1 MPAWG
6 GMRRKRIWS
15 MRDCFDHYM
24 RGETYDHIRMDLLF
38 NIYGFSASV
47 WKDTVGGD
55 SKKPAVPDE
64 KRDGS
69 VGKTAV
75 LENRHKLQ
83 ELQRNNT
90 WICRVE
96 EFLCYCGMRRR
107 FPACTPEKWIV
118 GNLLGM
124 TVIFGVLLG
133 SSGKFQVALLGIMI
147 CGAMEYLFLSTLR
160 AEELRVT
167 NENLLKCLNFLGN
180 YSLTAGEITMVL
192 GQVSRYV
199 EEPLKGALEECAYE
213 AQTTGDS
220 SLALLSMAE
229 RIEHPKIKELARNLE
244 ISIRYMADL
253 TTLVDSSRRS
263 AREYLRMEEERKGML
278 REAGINMALLLGMSV
293 FALLTVDRLI
303 DVSVWKIVSGTLPGH
318 LAAGIYGLI
327 LFLFLRKLYG
337 FRR

>member
-1 MPAWG
+1 
-6 GMRRKRIWS
+6 
-15 MRDCFDHYM
+15 
-24 RGETYDHIRMDLLF
+24 
-38 NIYGFSASV
+38 
-47 WKDTVGGD
+47 
-55 SKKPAVPDE
+55 
-64 KRDGS
+64 
-69 VGKTAV
+69 
-75 LENRHKLQ
+75 
-83 ELQRNNT
+83 
-90 WICRVE
+90 
-96 EFLCYCGMRRR
+96 
-107 FPACTPEKWIV
+107 
-118 GNLLGM
+118 
-124 TVIFGVLLG
+124 
-133 SSGKFQVALLGIMI
+133 
-147 CGAMEYLFLSTLR
+147 MEDLFLSTLR

-278 REAGINMALLLGMSV
+278 REAGINMAVLLGMSV

-318 LAAGIYGLI
+318 LAVGVYGLI

>member
-1 MPAWG
+1 MIIYAWIFCLIFMG
-6 GMRRKRIWS
+6 
-15 MRDCFDHYM
+15 FL
-24 RGETYDHIRMDLLF
+24 LLF
-38 NIYGFSASV
+38 GRIRWVETAKHLLSRTKEGMDQSARLR
-47 WKDTVGGD
+47 
-55 SKKPAVPDE
+55 A
-64 KRDGS
+64 
-69 VGKTAV
+69 

-83 ELQRNNT
+83 ELQRKNT

-96 EFLCYCGMRRR
+96 EFLCYCGVRRR
-107 FPACTPEKWIV
+107 IPGCTAEKWIA
-118 GNLLGM
+118 GNLLAMAG
-124 TVIFGVLLG
+124 IFCLLQG
-133 SSGKFQVALLGIMI
+133 IVGKFGIAVGGTVL
-147 CGAMEYLFLSTLR
+147 CGAAEYLILNTMRAGELR
-160 AEELRVT
+160 AV

-229 RIEHPKIKELARNLE
+229 RMEHPKVKELARNLE
-244 ISIRYMADL
+244 VSIRYMADL

-278 REAGINMALLLGMSV
+278 REAGINMGLLMAMSL

-303 DVSVWKIVSGTLPGH
+303 DVSVWQILSGTLPGH
-318 LAAGIYGLI
+318 LALGIYSLI
-327 LFLFLRKLYG
+327 VFLFLRKLYG
-337 FRR
+337 FHR

>member
-1 MPAWG
+1 MIIYAWIFCLIFMG
-6 GMRRKRIWS
+6 
-15 MRDCFDHYM
+15 FL
-24 RGETYDHIRMDLLF
+24 LLF
-38 NIYGFSASV
+38 GRIRWVETAKHLLFRTKEGMDQSARLR
-47 WKDTVGGD
+47 
-55 SKKPAVPDE
+55 A
-64 KRDGS
+64 
-69 VGKTAV
+69 

-83 ELQRNNT
+83 ELQRKNT

-96 EFLCYCGMRRR
+96 EFLCYCGVRRR
-107 FPACTPEKWIV
+107 IPGCTAEKWIA
-118 GNLLGM
+118 GNLLAMAG
-124 TVIFGVLLG
+124 IFCLLQG
-133 SSGKFQVALLGIMI
+133 IGGKFGIAVGGTVL
-147 CGAMEYLFLSTLR
+147 CGAAEYLILNTMRAGELR
-160 AEELRVT
+160 AV

-229 RIEHPKIKELARNLE
+229 RIEHPKVKELARNLE
-244 ISIRYMADL
+244 VSIRYMADL

-278 REAGINMALLLGMSV
+278 REAGINMGLLMAMSL

-303 DVSVWKIVSGTLPGH
+303 DVSVWQILSGTLPGH
-318 LAAGIYGLI
+318 LALGIYGLI
-327 LFLFLRKLYG
+327 VFLFLRKLYG
-337 FRR
+337 FHR

>member
-1 MPAWG
+1 MRYAAQISGVHPG
-6 GMRRKRIWS
+6 EMDRRK
-15 MRDCFDHYM
+15 
-24 RGETYDHIRMDLLF
+24 
-38 NIYGFSASV
+38 
-47 WKDTVGGD
+47 
-55 SKKPAVPDE
+55 
-64 KRDGS
+64 
-69 VGKTAV
+69 
-75 LENRHKLQ
+75 
-83 ELQRNNT
+83 
-90 WICRVE
+90 
-96 EFLCYCGMRRR
+96 
-107 FPACTPEKWIV
+107 
-118 GNLLGM
+118 
-124 TVIFGVLLG
+124 
-133 SSGKFQVALLGIMI
+133 SSGNDGDLWSVAWKQREIPGSFIGNNDMRSHGISVPEHTAGRRI
-147 CGAMEYLFLSTLR
+147 AGDH
-160 AEELRVT
+160 
-167 NENLLKCLNFLGN
+167 ENLLKCLNFLGN

-278 REAGINMALLLGMSV
+278 REAGINMAVLLGMSV

-318 LAAGIYGLI
+318 LAVGVYGLI

>member
-1 MPAWG
+1 
-6 GMRRKRIWS
+6 
-15 MRDCFDHYM
+15 
-24 RGETYDHIRMDLLF
+24 
-38 NIYGFSASV
+38 
-47 WKDTVGGD
+47 
-55 SKKPAVPDE
+55 
-64 KRDGS
+64 
-69 VGKTAV
+69 
-75 LENRHKLQ
+75 
-83 ELQRNNT
+83 
-90 WICRVE
+90 
-96 EFLCYCGMRRR
+96 
-107 FPACTPEKWIV
+107 
-118 GNLLGM
+118 
-124 TVIFGVLLG
+124 
-133 SSGKFQVALLGIMI
+133 
-147 CGAMEYLFLSTLR
+147 MEYLVLSTLR

-278 REAGINMALLLGMSV
+278 REAGINMA

-318 LAAGIYGLI
+318 LAVGIYGLI

>member
-1 MPAWG
+1 MEA
-6 GMRRKRIWS
+6 
-15 MRDCFDHYM
+15 
-24 RGETYDHIRMDLLF
+24 
-38 NIYGFSASV
+38 A
-47 WKDTVGGD
+47 
-55 SKKPAVPDE
+55 
-64 KRDGS
+64 
-69 VGKTAV
+69 
-75 LENRHKLQ
+75 
-83 ELQRNNT
+83 
-90 WICRVE
+90 
-96 EFLCYCGMRRR
+96 
-107 FPACTPEKWIV
+107 
-118 GNLLGM
+118 
-124 TVIFGVLLG
+124 
-133 SSGKFQVALLGIMI
+133 GKFQVALLGIMI

-278 REAGINMALLLGMSV
+278 REARYQYGSASGNVGIRPADGGSADRCVGLENSIRDFTGASCSGCLWTDIVFV
-293 FALLTVDRLI
+293 FAETV
-303 DVSVWKIVSGTLPGH
+303 W
-318 LAAGIYGLI
+318 
-327 LFLFLRKLYG
+327 

>member
-1 MPAWG
+1 MG
-6 GMRRKRIWS
+6 
-15 MRDCFDHYM
+15 FL
-24 RGETYDHIRMDLLF
+24 LLF
-38 NIYGFSASV
+38 GRIRWVETAKHLLSRTKEGMDQSARLR
-47 WKDTVGGD
+47 
-55 SKKPAVPDE
+55 A
-64 KRDGS
+64 
-69 VGKTAV
+69 

-83 ELQRNNT
+83 ELQRKNT

-96 EFLCYCGMRRR
+96 EFLCYCGVRRR
-107 FPACTPEKWIV
+107 IPGCTAEKWIA
-118 GNLLGM
+118 GNLLAMAG
-124 TVIFGVLLG
+124 IFCLLQG
-133 SSGKFQVALLGIMI
+133 IGGKFGIAVGGTVL
-147 CGAMEYLFLSTLR
+147 CGAAEYLILNTMRAGELR
-160 AEELRVT
+160 AV

-229 RIEHPKIKELARNLE
+229 RMEHPKVKELARNLE
-244 ISIRYMADL
+244 VSIRYMADL

-278 REAGINMALLLGMSV
+278 REAGINMGLLMAMSL

-303 DVSVWKIVSGTLPGH
+303 DVSVWQILSGTLPGH
-318 LAAGIYGLI
+318 LALGIYGLI
-327 LFLFLRKLYG
+327 VFLFLRKLYG
-337 FRR
+337 FHR

>member
-1 MPAWG
+1 MIIYVWIFCLIFTG
-6 GMRRKRIWS
+6 
-15 MRDCFDHYM
+15 FL
-24 RGETYDHIRMDLLF
+24 LLF
-38 NIYGFSASV
+38 GRIRWVETAKRLLSRTKKGMDQSA
-47 WKDTVGGD
+47 
-55 SKKPAVPDE
+55 
-64 KRDGS
+64 RLR
-69 VGKTAV
+69 V

-133 SSGKFQVALLGIMI
+133 SSGKFQVAILGIMI

-229 RIEHPKIKELARNLE
+229 RIEHPKIKELARNL
-244 ISIRYMADL
+244 
-253 TTLVDSSRRS
+253 VDSSRRS

-318 LAAGIYGLI
+318 LAVGVYGLI

>member
-1 MPAWG
+1 MIIYVWIFCLIFTG
-6 GMRRKRIWS
+6 
-15 MRDCFDHYM
+15 FL
-24 RGETYDHIRMDLLF
+24 LLF
-38 NIYGFSASV
+38 GRIRWVETAKRLLSRTKKGMDQSA
-47 WKDTVGGD
+47 
-55 SKKPAVPDE
+55 
-64 KRDGS
+64 RLR
-69 VGKTAV
+69 V

-229 RIEHPKIKELARNLE
+229 RIEHPKIC
-244 ISIRYMADL
+244 
-253 TTLVDSSRRS
+253 
-263 AREYLRMEEERKGML
+263 
-278 REAGINMALLLGMSV
+278 LLYTSPSPRD
-293 FALLTVDRLI
+293 A
-303 DVSVWKIVSGTLPGH
+303 
-318 LAAGIYGLI
+318 
-327 LFLFLRKLYG
+327 
-337 FRR
+337 

>member
-1 MPAWG
+1 MIIYAWIFCLIFMG
-6 GMRRKRIWS
+6 
-15 MRDCFDHYM
+15 FL
-24 RGETYDHIRMDLLF
+24 LLF
-38 NIYGFSASV
+38 GRIRWVETAKHLLSRTKEGMDQSARLR
-47 WKDTVGGD
+47 
-55 SKKPAVPDE
+55 A
-64 KRDGS
+64 
-69 VGKTAV
+69 

-83 ELQRNNT
+83 ELQRKNT

-96 EFLCYCGMRRR
+96 EFLCYCGVRRR
-107 FPACTPEKWIV
+107 IPGCTAEKWIA
-118 GNLLGM
+118 GNLLAMAGS
-124 TVIFGVLLG
+124 FCLLQG
-133 SSGKFQVALLGIMI
+133 IGGKFGIAVGGTVL
-147 CGAMEYLFLSTLR
+147 CGAAEYLILNTMRAGELR
-160 AEELRVT
+160 AV

-229 RIEHPKIKELARNLE
+229 RIEHPKVKELARNLE
-244 ISIRYMADL
+244 VSIRYMADL

-278 REAGINMALLLGMSV
+278 REAGINMGLLMAMSL

-303 DVSVWKIVSGTLPGH
+303 DVSVWQILSGTLPGH
-318 LAAGIYGLI
+318 LALGIYGLI
-327 LFLFLRKLYG
+327 VFLFLRKLYG
-337 FRR
+337 FHR